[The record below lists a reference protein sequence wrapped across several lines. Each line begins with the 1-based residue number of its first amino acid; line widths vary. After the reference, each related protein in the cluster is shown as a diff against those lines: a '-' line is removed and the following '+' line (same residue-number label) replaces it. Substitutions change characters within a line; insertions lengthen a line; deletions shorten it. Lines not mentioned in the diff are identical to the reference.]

1 MSNLR
6 ATDNQG
12 FSPNDIDKAIQA
24 SLLDYNN
31 KNPKKLTQ
39 QEQLQE
45 ARLRYASNFDSQH
58 PVDHVP
64 GRPSRVLAHQG
75 DNEQV
80 SSCNFKSIFKR
91 GVKVTLTFAALGL
104 AGYMA
109 YNNIEN
115 IQNMLGSLQPTCAQW
130 MTKAT
135 ELGAQYGLTYQS
147 IQGLLTSLMDH
158 LNQALTTVLALTI
171 TSKNFLMNLPLKTI
185 GKVATVALLL
195 LIKAHKGLANVVI
208 FLAKNVRNHT
218 SLALTIALL
227 AVVALYVPQA
237 NQYAAP
243 YLARASATLMTNLN
257 AATANNVHAAEALN
271 FLAENA
277 KLIGI
282 VLLDLVVLGFVHK
295 AVDRCRS
302 NTFTG
307 RGNRLA

>member
-1 MSNLR
+1 MNNLR
-6 ATDNQG
+6 AADNQG
-12 FSPNDIDKAIQA
+12 FSPVDIEKAIQA
-24 SLLDYNN
+24 SLLESNN
-31 KNPKKLTQ
+31 KNPKKLTP

-45 ARLRYASNFDSQH
+45 ARLRHANNFNSQQ

-64 GRPSRVLAHQG
+64 GRPNRVVHQR

-80 SSCNFKSIFKR
+80 LSCNFKSIFKR

-104 AGYMA
+104 AGYVA

-115 IQNMLGSLQPTCAQW
+115 IQNILGSLQPISAQW

-135 ELGAQYGLTYQS
+135 ELAAQYGLTYQS

-158 LNQALTTVLALTI
+158 LNQALTTVSALTI

-185 GKVATVALLL
+185 GKLTTVALLL

-218 SLALTIALL
+218 ILVLTIALL
-227 AVVALYVPQA
+227 AVVAIYVPQA

-257 AATANNVHAAEALN
+257 AATANNVHAAQALN
-271 FLAENA
+271 FLTDNA
-277 KLIGI
+277 KFIGI